1 MSINEYSGPFPLSH
15 LPQDMQDSLTKFDAT
30 AKAIV
35 ASFLGS
41 VESQKPPEIIYHYTN
56 DAGLRGI
63 LETGQLWLTDI
74 FNLNDPSE
82 LTHGFSHAVNIL
94 NSKAENGPPESQI
107 FAKNFA
113 AFHQS
118 GMQGTAHYFVCSFS
132 TDGDDLG
139 QWRAY
144 ADNGCGYAL
153 GFDANS
159 LEAVFTKENG
169 APIPNNCTFHITY
182 EDAVLEEIHRQM
194 IESMFG
200 LISLPRGRNLDSA
213 TINSYMKELSV
224 LLSVHALRAALFF
237 KHAAYKNEME
247 YRFLQVH
254 QADVPPPEVKQRY
267 RSYEL
272 VRYREF
278 DWKRLYAGALKQII
292 VGPAADCRKATQFAV
307 DCMTAFGVRDIE
319 IVCSTIP
326 YRAL

>member
-1 MSINEYSGPFPLSH
+1 MTTNEYSGPFPLNH
-15 LPQDMQDSLTKFDAT
+15 LPQDMRDALTTFDAQ

-35 ASFLGS
+35 ASFLES
-41 VESQKPPEIIYHYTN
+41 LESQEPPDLIYHYTN
-56 DAGLRGI
+56 DVGLRGI

-82 LTHGFSHAVNIL
+82 LSHGFSHAVNIL
-94 NSKAENGPPESQI
+94 NSKAEQGPPESQV
-107 FAKNFA
+107 FAKNFS
-113 AFHQS
+113 AFYQN
-118 GMQGTAHYFVCSFS
+118 GMRGTAHYFVCSFS

-153 GFDANS
+153 GFDAKS
-159 LEAVFTKENG
+159 LESVFTRENG
-169 APIPNNCTFHITY
+169 APIPSNCTFHIKY
-182 EDAVLEEIHRQM
+182 EDAVLEEIHRRM
-194 IESMFG
+194 IESMFN
-200 LISLPRGRNLDSA
+200 LISLPRGKNLDST

-224 LLSVHALRAALFF
+224 LLSVHVLRAALFF
-237 KHAAYKNEME
+237 KHAAYRNEME
-247 YRFLQVH
+247 FRFLQLH

-278 DWKRLYAGALKQII
+278 DWRRLHAGALKQII
-292 VGPAADCRKATQFAV
+292 VGPAADCRKATQFAA
-307 DCMTAFGVRDIE
+307 DCLAAFDIQNVE
-319 IVCSTIP
+319 ITCSTIP